1 MVFIYLKKLINEVVL
16 SKILRKTKL
25 SLSLP
30 ELWFNL
36 LLCTLLCYPNQTFEK
51 NNFIL
56 ILKGV
61 FVSFYWF
68 GNSNETTGRTKCSA
82 LKWKNKI
89 TPKKKRVHYAFTQY
103 SCYPYSL
110 LSRNCWQYEAEK
122 LIKLKK
128 LYSYLKAWYN
138 SRINARA
145 LNISVSL
152 LSRLGKSQFCR
163 YK

>member
-1 MVFIYLKKLINEVVL
+1 MKCSGSVKCSLIFKRFRDFKKVKNTALDNSKNGFHIFKKNKINEVVL

-61 FVSFYWF
+61 IVSFYWF

-89 TPKKKRVHYAFTQY
+89 TPKKKKSPLRIHTIFLL
-103 SCYPYSL
+103 SL
-110 LSRNCWQYEAEK
+110 LPPQSQLLAIWSRK
-122 LIKLKK
+122 
-128 LYSYLKAWYN
+128 
-138 SRINARA
+138 IN
-145 LNISVSL
+145 
-152 LSRLGKSQFCR
+152 
-163 YK
+163 